1 VSMAG
6 AAPEAKPPS
15 AAEVDA
21 LRKKVATLSAING
34 ALRDEND
41 ELRRAVEEASLT
53 GGTAGSDA
61 ERRLADAEE
70 AIASLTR
77 QRDELEA
84 LLLDRSE
91 DDSQASSR
99 LADAKRRANDR
110 EKELERSAREIGA
123 LQGERRKLELASA
136 DARRERDVAEQKLA
150 RAEETAR
157 FARERSDA
165 DARDAEALIEDL
177 RRRLTRSERDAKAER
192 VALLT
197 QLEAAQTA
205 TAAALGEEAQ
215 TAVADAEARAAKA
228 ERDAAAARAAAA
240 AAEAAAAEA
249 ADAAAMEI
257 RGAESRARDAV
268 ASGEA
273 LDEAV
278 ASAVEETARAAERYR
293 RECARA
299 REALAAECER
309 SAALEKELAD
319 DRRERSGT
327 IEELTRKVQQASIER
342 QAALGAVRD
351 RASAAEADATRAEAK
366 VVELTETTTSLLRKL
381 EAMETENAARESK
394 ATALVFEIDALRA
407 ELKDTRSSAERLARE
422 RDRAREEKA
431 EAEVKARENAEAAN
445 ENVFTVERRASN
457 VAAREVPGALR
468 AKDARLSFRDRSEID
483 VTQNDVRGGAFG
495 GFDVTELIRGN
506 SSGGSNRLFDP
517 GGSSIGANESA
528 MTARERRLVSAER
541 ERWTET
547 LRLAVRD
554 VELASAEVVEK
565 QNAELA
571 DARERAES
579 AESKLADLAVS
590 TNDGDGD
597 VEGDV
602 GKKNANAAF
611 QSILARY
618 RSEARDAID
627 ARAALLLEHETLL
640 EVLGEKT
647 ELIDGLEKALRDL
660 TERVERRDAMD
671 AMDFALVSNRFGS
684 SGAQKSRSGRRD
696 AFLTTLTHSAF
707 VAGGL
712 EIDPA
717 DD

>member
-1 VSMAG
+1 MSMAG

-319 DRRERSGT
+319 DRRERSGP

-366 VVELTETTTSLLRKL
+366 VVELTETLSSLARKL
-381 EAMETENAARESK
+381 EAMETENAERESK
-394 ATALVFEIDALRA
+394 ATALVFENDALRA

-445 ENVFTVERRASN
+445 ENVFTVERRTSN
-457 VAAREVPGALR
+457 VAAHEVPGALR
-468 AKDARLSFRDRSEID
+468 AKDARLSFRDRSSD

-506 SSGGSNRLFDP
+506 SSGGSNRLD
-517 GGSSIGANESA
+517 SINANDSA
-528 MTARERRLVSAER
+528 STARERRLVSAER

-554 VELASAEVVEK
+554 VELKFAEVVEK
-565 QNAELA
+565 RNAELA
-571 DARERAES
+571 DVRERAES

-590 TNDGDGD
+590 TNDGDVD
-597 VEGDV
+597 GDV
-602 GKKNANAAF
+602 GDVDGKKNAAF

-618 RSEARDAID
+618 RSEARDAIE
-627 ARAALLLEHETLL
+627 ARATLLAEHETLL

-647 ELIDGLEKALRDL
+647 ELIDGLEKTLRDL

-671 AMDFALVSNRFGS
+671 ALDFALAPNRLGS
-684 SGAQKSRSGRRD
+684 SGARRSGRRD
-696 AFLTTLTHSAF
+696 AFLTTLTHASF

>member
-445 ENVFTVERRASN
+445 ENVFTVERRTSN

-590 TNDGDGD
+590 TNDGDLD

>member
-1 VSMAG
+1 MAG

-381 EAMETENAARESK
+381 EAMETE
-394 ATALVFEIDALRA
+394 
-407 ELKDTRSSAERLARE
+407 
-422 RDRAREEKA
+422 RARASLKRRRSFSKTTRYVLSSRKRVRA
-431 EAEVKARENAEAAN
+431 PSGWPAN
-445 ENVFTVERRASN
+445 E
-457 VAAREVPGALR
+457 
-468 AKDARLSFRDRSEID
+468 
-483 VTQNDVRGGAFG
+483 
-495 GFDVTELIRGN
+495 
-506 SSGGSNRLFDP
+506 
-517 GGSSIGANESA
+517 
-528 MTARERRLVSAER
+528 TARGRKRR
-541 ERWTET
+541 
-547 LRLAVRD
+547 
-554 VELASAEVVEK
+554 
-565 QNAELA
+565 
-571 DARERAES
+571 
-579 AESKLADLAVS
+579 
-590 TNDGDGD
+590 
-597 VEGDV
+597 
-602 GKKNANAAF
+602 
-611 QSILARY
+611 
-618 RSEARDAID
+618 
-627 ARAALLLEHETLL
+627 
-640 EVLGEKT
+640 
-647 ELIDGLEKALRDL
+647 
-660 TERVERRDAMD
+660 RR
-671 AMDFALVSNRFGS
+671 R
-684 SGAQKSRSGRRD
+684 
-696 AFLTTLTHSAF
+696 
-707 VAGGL
+707 
-712 EIDPA
+712 
-717 DD
+717 

>member
-1 VSMAG
+1 
-6 AAPEAKPPS
+6 
-15 AAEVDA
+15 
-21 LRKKVATLSAING
+21 
-34 ALRDEND
+34 
-41 ELRRAVEEASLT
+41 
-53 GGTAGSDA
+53 
-61 ERRLADAEE
+61 
-70 AIASLTR
+70 
-77 QRDELEA
+77 
-84 LLLDRSE
+84 
-91 DDSQASSR
+91 
-99 LADAKRRANDR
+99 
-110 EKELERSAREIGA
+110 
-123 LQGERRKLELASA
+123 
-136 DARRERDVAEQKLA
+136 
-150 RAEETAR
+150 
-157 FARERSDA
+157 
-165 DARDAEALIEDL
+165 
-177 RRRLTRSERDAKAER
+177 
-192 VALLT
+192 
-197 QLEAAQTA
+197 
-205 TAAALGEEAQ
+205 
-215 TAVADAEARAAKA
+215 
-228 ERDAAAARAAAA
+228 
-240 AAEAAAAEA
+240 
-249 ADAAAMEI
+249 MEI

-394 ATALVFEIDALRA
+394 ATALVFENDALRA
-407 ELKDTRSSAERLARE
+407 ELKESRSSAERLARE

-445 ENVFTVERRASN
+445 ENVFTVERRTSN
-457 VAAREVPGALR
+457 VAAHEVPGALR
-468 AKDARLSFRDRSEID
+468 AKDARLSFHDRSLD
-483 VTQNDVRGGAFG
+483 VTRNDVRGGAFG

-506 SSGGSNRLFDP
+506 SSGGSNRLFD
-517 GGSSIGANESA
+517 SISANESA

-554 VELASAEVVEK
+554 VELKFAEVVEK
-565 QNAELA
+565 RNAELA
-571 DARERAES
+571 DVCERAES

-590 TNDGDGD
+590 TNDGDVD
-597 VEGDV
+597 GDV
-602 GKKNANAAF
+602 GDVDGKKNAAF
-611 QSILARY
+611 QSILKRY
-618 RSEARDAID
+618 RSEARDAIE

-647 ELIDGLEKALRDL
+647 ELIDGLEKTLRGV

-671 AMDFALVSNRFGS
+671 ALDFALAPNRLGS
-684 SGAQKSRSGRRD
+684 SGARRSGRRD
-696 AFLTTLTHSAF
+696 AFLTTLTHASF

>member
-1 VSMAG
+1 MSMAG

-319 DRRERSGT
+319 DRKERSVQ

-366 VVELTETTTSLLRKL
+366 VVELTETTTSLFRKL
-381 EAMETENAARESK
+381 DLMETERAARESE
-394 ATALVFEIDALRA
+394 ATALVFENDALRA
-407 ELKDTRSSAERLARE
+407 ELKESRSSAERLARE

-445 ENVFTVERRASN
+445 ENVFTVERRTSN

-468 AKDARLSFRDRSEID
+468 ARDARLSFRDRSEID

-554 VELASAEVVEK
+554 VELESAEVVEK

-590 TNDGDGD
+590 TNDGDLD

-611 QSILARY
+611 RSILARY
-618 RSEARDAID
+618 RYEARDAIE
-627 ARAALLLEHETLL
+627 ARATLLAEHETLL

-647 ELIDGLEKALRDL
+647 EACDGLEKALRDL

-671 AMDFALVSNRFGS
+671 ALDFALAPNRLGS
-684 SGAQKSRSGRRD
+684 SGARRSGRRD
-696 AFLTTLTHSAF
+696 AFLTTLTHASF

>member
-293 RECARA
+293 REAARA

-445 ENVFTVERRASN
+445 ENVFTVERRTSN

-468 AKDARLSFRDRSEID
+468 ARDARLSFRDRSEID

-554 VELASAEVVEK
+554 VELESAEVVEK

-590 TNDGDGD
+590 TNDGDLD

-618 RSEARDAID
+618 RSEARDAIE